1 MNGIREAVFEWRPR
15 MNRLLVSIVLAL
27 LLMEFFLTT
36 YHDADFYALASILLM
51 LANIMRL
58 CNLIF

>member
-1 MNGIREAVFEWRPR
+1 

-36 YHDADFYALASILLM
+36 YHGADFYTLASILLM
-51 LANIMRL
+51 LANKMRL
-58 CNLIF
+58 CNIIF